1 MSQPPYGSL
10 PPTQPIFL
18 PASSTCF
25 TISVNM
31 KFFGWVTLLFVLFCY
46 IIRIFFFTFVLVV
59 VLVAV
64 VDYQKMLEDIVLMLI
79 LLVVVQFYMVLYI
92 LFANWDIYRDFMI
105 SRINTK
111 ICTYIRAKEVEE
123 SRFCYLVICAAE
135 ITSICSIHS
144 KIRVTYVTKGN
155 N

>member
-1 MSQPPYGSL
+1 MFYYFREHEVFWLGYFVVCS
-10 PPTQPIFL
+10 FL
-18 PASSTCF
+18 LQYSY
-25 TISVNM
+25 V
-31 KFFGWVTLLFVLFCY
+31 
-46 IIRIFFFTFVLVV
+46 FFTFVLVV

-144 KIRVTYVTKGN
+144 NIRVTYVTKGN

>member
-10 PPTQPIFL
+10 PPTKPLFW
-18 PASSTCF
+18 PTSSTCF
-25 TISVNM
+25 TIFHEHE
-31 KFFGWVTLLFVLFCY
+31 FFVIGLLCCLFFFVTLFVC
-46 IIRIFFFTFVLVV
+46 FFTFVLVV

-105 SRINTK
+105 SMINTK
-111 ICTYIRAKEVEE
+111 ICTYIREKRGRRIKVLLF
-123 SRFCYLVICAAE
+123 SHLCC
-135 ITSICSIHS
+135 
-144 KIRVTYVTKGN
+144 
-155 N
+155 